1 MKIIFATNNEHKV
14 IEAQKAVGN
23 NIILIM
29 PKELGME
36 EEIPENGATL
46 EANAE
51 EKCRYVWERFH
62 LPSFADDTGLEVE
75 ALGGA
80 PGVYTARYAGE
91 SKESGANMK
100 KLLREL
106 SGKTERRAR
115 FRTSIALIMEGTLYR
130 FEGILNGHIAL
141 SESGTGGFGYDPLF
155 IPEGFDK
162 TLAELSLEE
171 KNKIS
176 HRGKSMRSL
185 ALFLNNSGFN
195 GADLNQHR

>member
-1 MKIIFATNNEHKV
+1 
-14 IEAQKAVGN
+14 
-23 NIILIM
+23 
-29 PKELGME
+29 
-36 EEIPENGATL
+36 
-46 EANAE
+46 
-51 EKCRYVWERFH
+51 
-62 LPSFADDTGLEVE
+62 
-75 ALGGA
+75 
-80 PGVYTARYAGE
+80 
-91 SKESGANMK
+91 MK

>member
-23 NIILIM
+23 NIKLIM

-51 EKCRYVWERFH
+51 EKCCYVWERFH